1 MRKEGRAPRCPQPAV
16 LAPETTAATTGHL
29 RKVRNFSSLILVII
43 YIAEVKII
51 TTKKQTRAG
60 RFN

>member
-51 TTKKQTRAG
+51 TTKKTDKSKKI
-60 RFN
+60 